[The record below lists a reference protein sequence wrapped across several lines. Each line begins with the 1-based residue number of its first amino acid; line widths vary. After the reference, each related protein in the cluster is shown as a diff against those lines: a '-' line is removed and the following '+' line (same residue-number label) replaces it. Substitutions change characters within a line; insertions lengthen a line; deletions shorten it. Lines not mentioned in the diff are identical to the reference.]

1 MAVAKRSRAKG
12 RKVAMR
18 PRKGSRNKR
27 GTKRVTLASRVAAL
41 TRQIETK
48 EGQWKTGL
56 NQGLTHNNVNII
68 TAPGNGQAF
77 LNPFT
82 LFVGASD
89 NDQGNGNG
97 QRIGDEITVQSVA
110 FYAFLECALQ
120 RPKVY
125 FRFMLVR
132 CAKGD
137 LPTRATLFKGN
148 AGNKMIDEINTERF
162 TIVASKIFNVAASN
176 PIANTTTELTG
187 VPLSAPN
194 IAGDYPGGIG
204 TRIMRVTIPGRK
216 FGRGGVIKY
225 ENGLTNQVK
234 FYDYVPLF
242 IVYDWYGTPQD
253 LNTVGRINELYC
265 KIRFKDA

>member
-1 MAVAKRSRAKG
+1 MAIKRKRNMT
-12 RKVAMR
+12 AMR
-18 PRKGSRNKR
+18 RRVFSKPKTMKRRKTVKLA
-27 GTKRVTLASRVAAL
+27 TTLGRL
-41 TRQIETK
+41 MKTIETK
-48 EGQWKTGL
+48 EGQWKTATNVGMA
-56 NQGLTHNNVNII
+56 HNNVSII

-97 QRIGDEITVQSVA
+97 QRIGDEITVQSVK
-110 FYAFLECALQ
+110 FHGFIENALA

-125 FRFMLVR
+125 YRFMLVR

-148 AGNKMIDEINTERF
+148 ADNKMIDELNTERF
-162 TIVASKIFNVAASN
+162 TIVYSRIFNVQASN
-176 PIANTTTELTG
+176 NTANTVSAAG
-187 VPLSAPN
+187 VPLDATT
-194 IAGDYPGGIG
+194 IAGDTAAGMA
-204 TRIMRVTIPGRK
+204 TRIFKCIIPGKK
-216 FGRGGVIKY
+216 FGRNGVIKY

-242 IVYDWYGTPQD
+242 VVYDWYGTPQD
-253 LNTVGRINELYC
+253 VNQVGKINEMYC